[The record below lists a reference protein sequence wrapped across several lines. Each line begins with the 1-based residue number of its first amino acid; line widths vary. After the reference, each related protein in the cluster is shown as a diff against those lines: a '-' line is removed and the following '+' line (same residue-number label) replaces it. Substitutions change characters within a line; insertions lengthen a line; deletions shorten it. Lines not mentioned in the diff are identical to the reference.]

1 MKNTAE
7 NLSKDRT
14 LTYFKQIFDLLEI
27 GIHGVDP
34 EGRTIFYNSAMAQ
47 LEDQRV
53 EDVLGKLLLE
63 AMPHLSNDQ
72 STLMQVL
79 KLGRSLPEKQQTYI
93 NAKGRQIITVNRN
106 LPIFI
111 DGKIAGALEMAK
123 DITQVQVLSECLI
136 DLHEGI
142 AKKDRNKAATLS
154 VRYSFDDI
162 IGTSEEMKELIKEAK
177 LIARSASPVLIVG
190 ETGTGKELFAQS
202 IHRESLAA
210 NGPFIGINCA
220 ALPEQLLEGL
230 LFGTVKGSFTDAID
244 RPGLFEQAHRGTLL
258 LDEINS
264 MPVSLQSKLLRV
276 LEEKRIRRVG
286 DTKEQAIEV
295 RILAT
300 MNQDPWEL
308 IEKNELREDLFY
320 RVSVH
325 TLSIPP
331 LRERPKDIFAYT
343 QAFLN
348 RRNKNE
354 ASPIVQFS
362 SDVESAFLSYPWP
375 GNVRQL
381 EHVLEGALAFMDESD
396 LIKWEHLPGLFRR
409 QLQNHRPTQQQ
420 FEEPT
425 GLDTQKNELEKE
437 LIIQALKDSQGNIS
451 QAARFL
457 GISRQLLQYKIRQM
471 KKANNSTISVGQL

>member
-27 GIHGVDP
+27 GIHGVDQ

-53 EDVLGKLLLE
+53 EDVLGKPLLE

-79 KLGRSLPEKQQTYI
+79 QLGRSLPEKQQTYI

-136 DLHEGI
+136 DLHGGLS
-142 AKKDRNKAATLS
+142 KKDRNRAPLS
-154 VRYSFDDI
+154 VRYSFSDI
-162 IGTSEEMKELIKEAK
+162 IGTSEGMKELIKEAK
-177 LIARSASPVLIVG
+177 LIARNASPVLIVG

-286 DTKEQAIEV
+286 DTKEQAVEV

-308 IEKNELREDLFY
+308 IERNELREDLFY
-320 RVSVH
+320 RISVH

-331 LRERPKDIFAYT
+331 LRDRQEDILAYT

-348 RRNKNE
+348 RHNKNE
-354 ASPIVQFS
+354 SSPMVRFS
-362 SDVESAFLSYPWP
+362 PDVESAFFTYPWP

-381 EHVLEGALAFMDESD
+381 EHVLEGALAFMDESN
-396 LIKWEHLPGLFRR
+396 LINWEHLPGLFRR
-409 QLQNHRPTQQQ
+409 QLKNHRPIQQQ
-420 FEEPT
+420 FEEPA

-451 QAARFL
+451 QAARLL

-471 KKANNSTISVGQL
+471 KKRDNNAIWVNQP